1 MFQWCFPSG
10 SVHALRQV
18 NNRYSNAR
26 PFLYSWLWAWSFFL
40 FLYLLVSSL
49 THKHKGTQTVCVPA
63 APSGYRTASYQHLRI
78 PACLTPST
86 TLFLLPKETL
96 PLLLEPKRTGP
107 VGGIFWYL
115 PSLPLC
121 HADGSS
127 DDCHSGS
134 PTSIYDSRRFVHSIA
149 DGHLG
154 CHQSWAAVNIPVHV
168 CSTCIHTLLH
178 VYTLESGTTEPWS
191 FHT

>member
-1 MFQWCFPSG
+1 M
-10 SVHALRQV
+10 
-18 NNRYSNAR
+18 
-26 PFLYSWLWAWSFFL
+26 
-40 FLYLLVSSL
+40 
-49 THKHKGTQTVCVPA
+49 
-63 APSGYRTASYQHLRI
+63 I
-78 PACLTPST
+78 
-86 TLFLLPKETL
+86 LLPVSLSPRFKFNPQTQRYTDCMCSSCSIWVQNSLLSAPQNPCLLDPLYYPVSPSQRETL

-107 VGGIFWYL
+107 AGGIFWYL